1 VYNDEAERHPPAK
14 GGFCKAKV
22 LNKGQKKPKTKGD
35 THNENT

>member
-22 LNKGQKKPKTKGD
+22 LKRKTKAFEK
-35 THNENT
+35 HKKRRIQQ